1 MLKPTF
7 RIQDFVLFKKILN
20 DQPIGQ
26 KNTIISRFPSLG
38 IPMLDLEYPRWNT
51 YVGHWNSYVLF
62 LCSNSNLGIPKLG
75 NRLVKKAAVEN
86 RVQL

>member
-26 KNTIISRFPSLG
+26 KNTITI
-38 IPMLDLEYPRWNT
+38 
-51 YVGHWNSYVLF
+51 
-62 LCSNSNLGIPKLG
+62 
-75 NRLVKKAAVEN
+75 
-86 RVQL
+86 